1 MMCGKREKG
10 YQRKRLLPPTM
21 LTHGLSYC
29 FSAPSDQFNSHLK
42 CIQWCKYMLKI
53 ICNVSLST
61 KNTDAEYFVL
71 LFSTDFTGRL
81 MKKCNSKQ
89 SSSPRFNLVL
99 SHGFDTLHE
108 NTTLMQSLILHY
120 ISLIYCHFFEEFC
133 FQFNIKCFWFV
144 YFHIVTLIPSYESG
158 KSPKR

>member
-29 FSAPSDQFNSHLK
+29 FSAPSDQFNSYLK

-120 ISLIYCHFFEEFC
+120 ISVLYYISVFGLFIF
-133 FQFNIKCFWFV
+133 
-144 YFHIVTLIPSYESG
+144 T
-158 KSPKR
+158 